1 MKVRCNNC
9 MEVFDEKELV
19 YDGDEDM
26 EFCPYCGGG
35 GCIMDLP
42 KDEFPEEYKI
52 VFDKKGN

>member
-26 EFCPYCGGG
+26 EFCPYCEKG
-35 GCIMDLP
+35 GCIMDLS

>member
-19 YDGDEDM
+19 YDGNEDM
-26 EFCPYCGGG
+26 EFCPYCGDG